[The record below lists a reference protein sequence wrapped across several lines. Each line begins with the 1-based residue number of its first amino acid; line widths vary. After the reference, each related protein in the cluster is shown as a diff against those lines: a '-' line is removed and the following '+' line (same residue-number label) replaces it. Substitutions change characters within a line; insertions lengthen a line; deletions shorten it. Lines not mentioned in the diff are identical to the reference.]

1 MFFSWIGVLGCVL
14 SAACKMGVLW
24 AKTHKKTD
32 ASDTSDTSD
41 SVFSKKQRQGSKE
54 FCGSKTFDPNQKFLK
69 GSVGF
74 QGSIRGT
81 FFKKSPL
88 APLRTHVFTLI
99 ELLVVIAIIAILAGM
114 LLPALNSAK
123 LKAKAIQCV
132 NQQKQIYLP
141 LTAYME
147 DNNDY
152 SVPIN
157 GDSSSRDTW
166 GLLLY
171 QLKYLKGN
179 QVSFAP
185 YKKQYMVCPSYETDP
200 GAPGQLGAYYGIF
213 RWGNNPDG
221 RMYRLPYGDGYS
233 FIRKSVKN
241 PNEMG
246 YLSDSWNSYRKRQ
259 WYCIGLD
266 YNNAGI
272 PHPSGTDLQGVLPI
286 HSRQANMLM
295 LPGHVEQ
302 WSMARL
308 SRKTGWVNG
317 PFVNIIFYGEK

>member
-1 MFFSWIGVLGCVL
+1 MDQC
-14 SAACKMGVLW
+14 SAHGQVKHCFTLIELLVSTACKMGVLW

-32 ASDTSDTSD
+32 ASDTSDASD
-41 SVFSKKQRQGSKE
+41 CV
-54 FCGSKTFDPNQKFLK
+54 
-69 GSVGF
+69 
-74 QGSIRGT
+74 
-81 FFKKSPL
+81 FFKKNNACGASASCTESALHICRRQMLHTVKPCFTQS
-88 APLRTHVFTLI
+88 AFTLI

-147 DNNDY
+147 DNKEY
-152 SVPIN
+152 SVLIN

-166 GLLLY
+166 GLFLY
-171 QLKYLKGN
+171 SLG
-179 QVSFAP
+179 
-185 YKKQYMVCPSYETDP
+185 YMRGEKTFSMYRPKHLVCPSYETDP

-286 HSRQANMLM
+286 HSKMANMLM

-302 WSMARL
+302 WNMARL